1 MIWLQR
7 LLILCVSGTIFN
19 VWFLRSAMP
28 TAYRGAN
35 ASSLKEEFIA
45 YGLGEVGFYLI
56 GAIKLL
62 AALGL
67 LIGLFWEKSIRV
79 SAMTVAL
86 LMSGAIAMHLK
97 VADPLM
103 RSVPAITLLLLSI
116 GIIQLAKKR

>member
-7 LLILCVSGTIFN
+7 LLILCVSGIIFN
-19 VWFLRSAMP
+19 VWFLRAAMP

-45 YGLGEVGFYLI
+45 YGLGEMGFYLI

-79 SAMTVAL
+79 SAMTIAL

>member
-19 VWFLRSAMP
+19 VWFLRAAMP

-45 YGLGEVGFYLI
+45 YGLGEMGFYLI